1 MDCAASFGMGT
12 DAVLAAAGAV
22 LVAVVGLPVVAAV
35 VTEQLEQQWSVPV
48 SQSPSAEVAATAAA
62 EPVL

>member
-35 VTEQLEQQWSVPV
+35 VTEQLEQ
-48 SQSPSAEVAATAAA
+48 
-62 EPVL
+62 

>member
-35 VTEQLEQQWSVPV
+35 VTEQLEQQSSVPV
-48 SQSPSAEVAATAAA
+48 SQSPSAEVDATAAA

>member
-1 MDCAASFGMGT
+1 MDCAASFGMGA
-12 DAVLAAAGAV
+12 DDVLAAAV

-35 VTEQLEQQWSVPV
+35 VTEQLEQQSSVPV